1 MISIHIPLTTSEEHP
16 CSIKRYHD
24 SHDHEAFSWDDV
36 PSFMPANHFF
46 TLGKVLGSGTS
57 ARVHEATH
65 PLFGKCAVKAFR
77 RQYWFAAEDEINF
90 LKRVQGHPHFP
101 CVYDTWNNGNDWFIA
116 MELMNGTLFDLMGDT
131 PMAIEQVSEVTNQIA
146 TALHFLHHTAKLV
159 HFDLKPENIGYVSHP
174 DGSMT
179 YKILDL
185 GAAEYLSTVQSLR
198 FQEEIATG
206 QVVKTSKWYRANE
219 TLGLTEE
226 TVTEKVDIWSL
237 GCIMYELMT
246 NTPLFN
252 KLDDSDDM
260 YENEKVVMAGLLQVH
275 HFSTHSSGKT
285 YDMSLLAMKCLYYFV
300 DERIS
305 AEGIL
310 TELF

>member
-1 MISIHIPLTTSEEHP
+1 MLSIQIPLMTAEEHS
-16 CSIKRYHD
+16 CSIKQCSD
-24 SHDHEAFSWDDV
+24 SHDHDVFSWDDV

-57 ARVHEATH
+57 AEVHEATH

-77 RQYWFAAEDEINF
+77 RQFWFAAEDEINF

-101 CVYDTWNNGNDWFIA
+101 CVYDAWNNEKEWFIA
-116 MELMNGTLFDLMGDT
+116 MELMEGTLFDLMGDT
-131 PMAIEQVSEVTNQIA
+131 PMAIKQVSDVTKQLA

-185 GAAEYLSTVQSLR
+185 GGAEYLSTVQTVQ
-198 FQEEIATG
+198 FQEQIANG

-219 TLGLTEE
+219 TLGLTDEA
-226 TVTEKVDIWSL
+226 VTEKVDIWSL

-252 KLDDSDDM
+252 NLDDSDDL
-260 YENEKVVMAGLLQVH
+260 YENEKVVMMGLLKLH
-275 HFSTHSSGKT
+275 HLSTQSSGKT
-285 YDMSLLAMKCLYYFV
+285 YDMVVLVMKCLYYFV
-300 DERIS
+300 EDRIS
-305 AEGIL
+305 AEEIMAFL
-310 TELF
+310 